1 MESRQVPG
9 ELIGE
14 GYDTRRK
21 ESLLLFFLPFFKLC
35 YISRGFVFL
44 YLGLPRCGVFPPPPL
59 SFPISV
65 WARLMYIS
73 EVYYPGFDIKEIVG
87 FGHPISCQLTCL

>member
-21 ESLLLFFLPFFKLC
+21 ESLLLFFSFFQVMLHLSGLC
-35 YISRGFVFL
+35 MSIFGVTPLWGLSSASSFFPHQRLGALDVYI
-44 YLGLPRCGVFPPPPL
+44 
-59 SFPISV
+59 
-65 WARLMYIS
+65 
-73 EVYYPGFDIKEIVG
+73 
-87 FGHPISCQLTCL
+87 